1 MKEIKTVETVE
12 KIVGYEACDGRK
24 FEDKEQCLKYEKTA
38 TAVITADFR
47 KRVVNVMELIK
58 ITDEGAV
65 PFCEIGEGWYVA
77 LVKIQ
82 NHDDLKVCNMFS
94 QLQRNKNMFTEDMIG
109 KSVFVSIGSGSGNG
123 GYEFDNCWVYGTVE
137 ECVEKYRNALMKM
150 FETKNESDGERKE

>member
-47 KRVVNVMELIK
+47 KRIVNIMEEIK
-58 ITDEGAV
+58 VTGEGDV
-65 PFCEIGEGWYVA
+65 PFTEIGEDWYVA
-77 LVKIQ
+77 RVKLE
-82 NHDDLKVCNMFS
+82 NHEDLNVCNMYS

-109 KSVFVSIGSGSGNG
+109 KEVLVSIGSSIRG
-123 GYEFDNCWVYGTVE
+123 GEYAFDNCWVYGTLD
-137 ECVEKYRNALMKM
+137 ECVEKYRKGLMKL
-150 FETKNESDGERKE
+150 FTTDEETEN